1 MGRTRWLQVPLVAL
15 GAHVLIIVLSSDMRE
30 QRVSWAIATLLFI
43 PSVLIRLRR
52 NPDIEREP
60 WLLLAIGSGVGLIAS
75 IGYEFPSIND
85 LVSYSSYI
93 TLMFAMRSFQ
103 HHRNTERDP
112 DGALDALIVAAA
124 TAVLVFAAILS
135 SYLRDSSIP
144 PLERAGNL
152 GYSIMTIALVGL
164 TARLAVGAGTRNTSW
179 YLLAFTVTAVV
190 ANDLLML
197 LDTAGADWGFTLS
210 TYIAPLAPI
219 FCTAAVLHPSA
230 AALTQNPGVAPPKL
244 TRGRITM
251 LGFALMIIPGVLLV
265 SRLRG
270 QSPDYAV
277 LTAGSVAL
285 ALLSLARLTRLF
297 RAQEAATETE
307 AVLRE
312 AGARLLASPSAS
324 AILDA
329 ATSTALH
336 VLGRNGNGNDHTSV
350 MIVTTRSSEN
360 NPAAENI
367 HRFPGAVLEPDELA
381 ELLDGQ
387 QQLTLAR
394 NDVLHLWPHIR
405 GAYVVVTALDDP
417 RTPIGAILVE
427 TDVVPSK
434 RARQSLMGL
443 ASQVA
448 LALRNAELTTK
459 LAGERVERR
468 FRSLIE
474 TSSDIVAIVDEQGT
488 VRFISPA
495 ITHLLGIAEADVM
508 GRPFSALAHPEDA
521 RLIDRILNWTRG
533 RETFAPIEVRLLVAG
548 QRDECQW
555 FEVTTRDLRLDPGVS
570 GFVLNARKI
579 TDRKVAEDRLARS
592 EARFRAL
599 VQHSSDVVLVTDANA
614 IIQYVS
620 PSITVALG
628 YRPDELVGNS
638 VIELL
643 PRESIEQIRPVLEV
657 MTTPFSKME
666 FETKIYGADRQL
678 HSLMVTASDLRDE
691 PAVNGIVFNARDVTV
706 HRSLEEDLARRS
718 IEDEVT
724 GLPNRA
730 RLVELIDDALVEHGP
745 EHIAVL
751 VIDLDDFETINEGVG
766 TAGGDH
772 ALRTFGA
779 RLRESV
785 REHDVVARIGGDE
798 FAVMI
803 HVESPDELAAAAAR
817 INEVIA
823 RPLQLGDRTV
833 VTTGSVGAAVETA
846 PTTGEQLLRDAHTA
860 MNVAKRQGKAR
871 HVLFEESMR
880 ADASERFQLLADL
893 RRGITSGE
901 LVDLYQPKMAL
912 KTERIAGAEALVRW
926 AHPER
931 GLLGPASFVPLA
943 EENGLIVEIGQWVFD
958 RAVRRL
964 LRWNEQLGPGREISI
979 SINLSARQLEQPEA
993 ITGLIESATRAGVN
1007 PNLVVLELTESM
1019 FVGDV
1024 GPQRSE
1030 LDRLWRYGFRISVDD
1045 FGTGYSSLRYLEQLP
1060 IHEIKIDRSFVEGID
1075 RSPTKQS
1082 VTARIVELAADLGL
1096 TTVAEGI
1103 EGAAE
1108 LEVVRRLGC
1117 DYGQGYYFSQPV
1129 NAMTFESLLG
1139 LRSSRTNGNRRTLP
1153 SRPLP

>member
-1 MGRTRWLQVPLVAL
+1 M
-15 GAHVLIIVLSSDMRE
+15 
-30 QRVSWAIATLLFI
+30 
-43 PSVLIRLRR
+43 
-52 NPDIEREP
+52 
-60 WLLLAIGSGVGLIAS
+60 
-75 IGYEFPSIND
+75 
-85 LVSYSSYI
+85 
-93 TLMFAMRSFQ
+93 
-103 HHRNTERDP
+103 
-112 DGALDALIVAAA
+112 
-124 TAVLVFAAILS
+124 
-135 SYLRDSSIP
+135 
-144 PLERAGNL
+144 
-152 GYSIMTIALVGL
+152 
-164 TARLAVGAGTRNTSW
+164 
-179 YLLAFTVTAVV
+179 
-190 ANDLLML
+190 
-197 LDTAGADWGFTLS
+197 
-210 TYIAPLAPI
+210 
-219 FCTAAVLHPSA
+219 
-230 AALTQNPGVAPPKL
+230 
-244 TRGRITM
+244 
-251 LGFALMIIPGVLLV
+251 
-265 SRLRG
+265 
-270 QSPDYAV
+270 
-277 LTAGSVAL
+277 
-285 ALLSLARLTRLF
+285 
-297 RAQEAATETE
+297 
-307 AVLRE
+307 
-312 AGARLLASPSAS
+312 
-324 AILDA
+324 
-329 ATSTALH
+329 
-336 VLGRNGNGNDHTSV
+336 
-350 MIVTTRSSEN
+350 
-360 NPAAENI
+360 
-367 HRFPGAVLEPDELA
+367 
-381 ELLDGQ
+381 
-387 QQLTLAR
+387 
-394 NDVLHLWPHIR
+394 LHLWPHIR
-405 GAYVVVTALDDP
+405 GACVVVTALDDP
-417 RTPIGAILVE
+417 RAPIGAILVE
-427 TDVVPSK
+427 SDEVPSK

-495 ITHLLGIAEADVM
+495 ITHLLGIEEAEAM
-508 GRPFSALAHPEDA
+508 GRPFSALAHPDDA

-533 RETFAPIEVRLLVAG
+533 TETFAPIEVRLLAAG

-579 TDRKVAEDRLARS
+579 TDRKIAEDRLARS

-666 FETKIYGADRQL
+666 FETKVYGADRQI

-718 IEDEVT
+718 IEDEIT

-730 RLVELIDDALVEHGP
+730 RLVEIIDEALAEHGP
-745 EHIAVL
+745 EHVAVL
-751 VIDLDDFETINEGVG
+751 VLDLDDFETINEGVG
-766 TAGGDH
+766 TAGGDQ
-772 ALRTFGA
+772 ALRTFGN
-779 RLRESV
+779 RLRESM

-798 FAVMI
+798 FAALI
-803 HVESPDELAAAAAR
+803 HVQSPEDIHAAANR
-817 INEVIA
+817 INDVIA
-823 RPLQLGDRTV
+823 RPLQLDDRTV
-833 VTTGSVGAAVETA
+833 VTTASVGATVGTG
-846 PTTGEQLLRDAHTA
+846 PTTGEDMLRDAHTA
-860 MNVAKRQGKAR
+860 MSVAKRQGKAR
-871 HVLFEESMR
+871 FAIFEESMR

-893 RRGITSGE
+893 RRGIGAGE

-912 KTERIAGAEALVRW
+912 KIERIAGAEALVRW

-943 EENGLIVEIGQWVFD
+943 EENGLIVELGQWVFE

-964 LRWNEQLGPGREISI
+964 LRWNDQLGPEREISV
-979 SINLSARQLEQPEA
+979 SINLSARQLEQADA
-993 ITGLIESATRAGVN
+993 ITGLIDAAERAGVN
-1007 PNLVVLELTESM
+1007 PDLVVLELTESM

-1024 GPQRSE
+1024 GPQRTQ

-1108 LEVVRRLGC
+1108 LEIVRRLGC
-1117 DYGQGYYFSQPV
+1117 DFGQGYYFSQPV

-1139 LRSSRTNGNRRTLP
+1139 LRASRTNGNRRTLP
-1153 SRPLP
+1153 SRQRP